1 MFMLNSNHVYAK
13 QNSCLCKAAIMFM
26 LNRNHVEYY
35 FIVSS
40 LCVELIRDQPFNIHG
55 GWIFSTLDQNIILTR
70 SKKSDDF
77 FSEYE
82 KSVV

>member
-1 MFMLNSNHVYAK
+1 MYNIA
-13 QNSCLCKAAIMFM
+13 
-26 LNRNHVEYY
+26 
-35 FIVSS
+35 S
-40 LCVELIRDQPFNIHG
+40 LSFLYRVELIRDQPFNIHG
-55 GWIFSTLDQNIILTR
+55 GWIFSALDQNIILTR